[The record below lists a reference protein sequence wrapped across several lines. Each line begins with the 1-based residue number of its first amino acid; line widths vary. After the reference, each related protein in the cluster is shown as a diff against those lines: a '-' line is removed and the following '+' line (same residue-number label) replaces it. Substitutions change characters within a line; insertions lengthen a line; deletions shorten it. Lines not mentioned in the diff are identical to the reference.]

1 MLTETTDG
9 TNVRGVI
16 SREHMKKKGTVKH
29 SMVSSLLSL
38 STPLSLPDEMSGH
51 GLDIDTI
58 GELRRLNLEKGNLLH
73 EEEQEPI
80 EYEEMPFPKVA
91 DPVGIYLKE
100 IGIFPLLTRE
110 GEIEIAR
117 KIETGKNEILNAL
130 IHCPMAV
137 SEVVKLG
144 KDLHEGRL
152 KLEDL
157 TNQADNEEMTGKEKE
172 NRRRNVLSLI
182 DKIRKGMNRIQLL
195 RRKLRHERNKSL
207 KTKIRKEIGN
217 KQAEIFDA
225 FKQID
230 LKERY
235 VKRIVQKLR
244 EWSLQI
250 EKSRLKQKRRG
261 KASPISL
268 SKKGK
273 SLKKE
278 GGLSTTQFK
287 EALKMIERGETRVG
301 EAKNE
306 FVRANLR
313 LVISIALKHQNR
325 GLPLLDLIQEGNI
338 GLIRSIDKF
347 DYRKGYKFATYATW
361 WIRQGMTRAIAEQS
375 RTIDLPMHV
384 TEFINKLN
392 LISRQLVKEMGRES
406 TLEEISKRMGVSP
419 EKVRKVLKLAERPVS
434 LETPMGDE
442 GESRLADFIEDKGA
456 VSPHE
461 AAVGSH
467 LARWIRRV
475 LSTLNKREEK
485 ILRMRF
491 GVGLNREYTLEE
503 VGQEFDITRERIRQ
517 LEAKALRKLKNF
529 NRGERLRS
537 FIER

>member
-1 MLTETTDG
+1 M
-9 TNVRGVI
+9 RGVI
-16 SREHMKKKGTVKH
+16 SREHMKKKGFLKH
-29 SMVSSLLSL
+29 SMVSSLPSL
-38 STPLSLPDEMSGH
+38 SAPPPLPDEMSGH

-58 GELRRLNLEKGNLLH
+58 NELRGLNPENGNLLQ

-80 EYEEMPFPKVA
+80 EYEEMPFPKVV

-100 IGIFPLLTRE
+100 IGVFPLLTRE

-117 KIETGKNEILNAL
+117 KIETGKNEILNGL
-130 IHCPMAV
+130 IKCTMAV

-144 KDLHEGRL
+144 KDLHEGRIR
-152 KLEDL
+152 LEDL
-157 TNQADNEEMTGKEKE
+157 TNQADNEEIPVKEKE
-172 NRRRNVLSLI
+172 NQKRNILNLVG
-182 DKIRKGMNRIQLL
+182 KIRKGMDRIQLL
-195 RRKLRHERNKSL
+195 QRKLRHERSKSL
-207 KTKIRKEIGN
+207 KTKIQREIG
-217 KQAEIFDA
+217 KKRVEIFDTL
-225 FKQID
+225 KQID
-230 LKERY
+230 LKERH

-244 EWSLQI
+244 EWNLQI
-250 EKSRLKQKRRG
+250 EKSRMKQKRRD
-261 KASPISL
+261 KKSPGSL
-268 SKKGK
+268 SKTGK
-273 SLKKE
+273 PLKKE
-278 GGLSTTQFK
+278 AGLSPNQVK
-287 EALKMIERGETRVG
+287 EALKMIERGEDKVG

-392 LISRQLVKEMGRES
+392 LISRQLVKETGRES
-406 TLEEISKRMGVSP
+406 TLEEIAKRMGVSP
-419 EKVRKVLKLAERPVS
+419 EKVRKVMKIAERPIS

-467 LARWIRRV
+467 LAKWIRRV

-529 NRGERLRS
+529 NRAERLRS

>member
-1 MLTETTDG
+1 
-9 TNVRGVI
+9 VREVI
-16 SREHMKKKGTVKH
+16 SGERMKKKNFLKP
-29 SMVSSLLSL
+29 SMASRLPSLAG
-38 STPLSLPDEMSGH
+38 PLSLPEEVSEH

-58 GELRRLNLEKGNLLH
+58 GELRGLKLGDGDLLH
-73 EEEQEPI
+73 EEEQEPT
-80 EYEEMPFPKVA
+80 EYEEKLFPKVV

-100 IGIFPLLTRE
+100 IGGFPLLTRE

-117 KIETGKNEILNAL
+117 KIETGRNEILNGL
-130 IHCPMAV
+130 TKCPMAV

-144 KDLHEGRL
+144 KGLIEGRL

-157 TNQADNEEMTGKEKE
+157 TNQVDNEEMTVKVKES
-172 NRRRNVLSLI
+172 RTRNVLTLI
-182 DKIRKGMNRIQLL
+182 GRTRKGMDRVQLL
-195 RRKLRHERNKSL
+195 RRNLKLERNRTL
-207 KTKIRKEIGN
+207 KTKIQREIWSN
-217 KQAEIFDA
+217 QAEIFDA

-230 LKERY
+230 LKERH
-235 VKRIVQKLR
+235 VKKIILKLR
-244 EWSLQI
+244 ELNLQI
-250 EKSRLKQKRRG
+250 EKSRVKQKRCA
-261 KASPISL
+261 KESPVSL
-268 SKKGK
+268 SKSGK
-273 SLKKE
+273 RLKKE
-278 GGLSTTQFK
+278 GDLSPNQLK
-287 EALKMIERGETRVG
+287 EALKMIERGEARVG
-301 EAKNE
+301 DAKNE
-306 FVRANLR
+306 FVRGNLR

-392 LISRQLVKEMGRES
+392 LISRQLVKETGRES
-406 TLEEISKRMGVSP
+406 SMEEIAGRMGVSP
-419 EKVRKVLKLAERPVS
+419 EKVRKVVKMAERPVS

-456 VSPHE
+456 ISPHE
-461 AAVGSH
+461 ATVGSH

-517 LEAKALRKLKNF
+517 LEAKALKKLKHF

>member
-1 MLTETTDG
+1 LTRTTEKG

-16 SREHMKKKGTVKH
+16 SREHMKKKGFLKH
-29 SMVSSLLSL
+29 SLAVGLPTL
-38 STPLSLPDEMSGH
+38 STPLSLPDEVSGH

-58 GELRRLNLEKGNLLH
+58 SELRGLKLGDGNLLQ

-80 EYEEMPFPKVA
+80 EYEEMPFPKVV

-100 IGIFPLLTRE
+100 IGAFPLLTRE
-110 GEIEIAR
+110 GEIEVAR
-117 KIETGKNEILNAL
+117 KIETGKNEILSGL
-130 IHCPMAV
+130 INCPMAV

-144 KDLHEGRL
+144 KDLYEGRI

-157 TNQADNEEMTGKEKE
+157 TNQADNEEMTVKEKE
-172 NRRRNVLSLI
+172 NQRRNILNLI
-182 DKIRKGMNRIQLL
+182 GKTRKGMDRIQLL

-207 KTKIRKEIGN
+207 KTKIQGKIEN
-217 KQAEIFDA
+217 KQAEIFDT

-230 LKERY
+230 LKERH
-235 VKRIVQKLR
+235 VKKIVQKLR
-244 EWSLQI
+244 EWNLQI
-250 EKSRLKQKRRG
+250 EKSRIKQKRSD
-261 KASPISL
+261 KELPISL
-268 SKKGK
+268 SKTGK

-278 GGLSTTQFK
+278 GDLSPNQVK
-287 EALKMIERGETRVG
+287 EALKIIERGETRVG

-347 DYRKGYKFATYATW
+347 DYKKGYKFATYATW

-384 TEFINKLN
+384 TEFINKSN

-406 TLEEISKRMGVSP
+406 TLEEIAKRMGVSL
-419 EKVRKVLKLAERPVS
+419 EKVRKVMKIAERPIS

-461 AAVGSH
+461 ATVGSH
-467 LARWIRRV
+467 LAKWIRRV

-517 LEAKALRKLKNF
+517 LEAKALKKLKNF
-529 NRGERLRS
+529 NRGDRLRS
-537 FIER
+537 FIEH

>member
-1 MLTETTDG
+1 
-9 TNVRGVI
+9 
-16 SREHMKKKGTVKH
+16 MKKKGFLKH
-29 SMVSSLLSL
+29 SMAVGLPALT
-38 STPLSLPDEMSGH
+38 TPLSLPDEVSGH

-58 GELRRLNLEKGNLLH
+58 SELRGLKLGDGNLLQ

-80 EYEEMPFPKVA
+80 EYEEMPFPKVV

-100 IGIFPLLTRE
+100 IGVFPLLTRE
-110 GEIEIAR
+110 GEIEVAR
-117 KIETGKNEILNAL
+117 KIETGRNEILNGL
-130 IHCPMAV
+130 INCPMAV

-157 TNQADNEEMTGKEKE
+157 TNQVDDDEMTIKEKE
-172 NRRRNVLSLI
+172 NQRRNVLNLI
-182 DKIRKGMNRIQLL
+182 GKTRKGMDRIQLL

-207 KTKIRKEIGN
+207 KTKIQEEIGN

-230 LKERY
+230 LKERH

-244 EWSLQI
+244 EWNLQI
-250 EKSRLKQKRRG
+250 EKSRMKQKRRD
-261 KASPISL
+261 KESPISL
-268 SKKGK
+268 SKTGK
-273 SLKKE
+273 SLEKE
-278 GGLSTTQFK
+278 GGLSPNQVK
-287 EALKMIERGETRVG
+287 EALKIIERGETKVG

-347 DYRKGYKFATYATW
+347 DYKKGYKFATYATW

-392 LISRQLVKEMGRES
+392 LISRQLVKEMGGES
-406 TLEEISKRMGVSP
+406 TLEEIAKRMGVSL
-419 EKVRKVLKLAERPVS
+419 EKVRKVMKIAERPIS

-467 LARWIRRV
+467 LAKWIRRV

-517 LEAKALRKLKNF
+517 LEAKALKKLKNF

-537 FIER
+537 FIEH

>member
-1 MLTETTDG
+1 M
-9 TNVRGVI
+9 
-16 SREHMKKKGTVKH
+16 
-29 SMVSSLLSL
+29 
-38 STPLSLPDEMSGH
+38 
-51 GLDIDTI
+51 DIDTI
-58 GELRRLNLEKGNLLH
+58 GELRGLNLENMTLLQEVEH
-73 EEEQEPI
+73 EPI
-80 EYEEMPFPKVA
+80 EYEEMPFPKMI

-100 IGIFPLLTRE
+100 IGVFPLLTRE

-117 KIETGKNEILNAL
+117 KIETGKNEILNGL
-130 IHCPMAV
+130 INCPMAV

-152 KLEDL
+152 KLDDL
-157 TNQADNEEMTGKEKE
+157 TNQADNEEMTVKEKE
-172 NRRRNVLSLI
+172 NRRRAVLSLI

-207 KTKIRKEIGN
+207 KTKIREEIGN
-217 KQAEIFDA
+217 KHAEIFDA

-230 LKERY
+230 LKERH

-244 EWSLQI
+244 EWSLRI
-250 EKSRLKQKRRG
+250 EKSRLKQKRRS
-261 KASPISL
+261 KASPISR
-268 SKKGK
+268 SKTGK
-273 SLKKE
+273 SLTKE
-278 GGLSTTQFK
+278 GGLSPNQVK

-406 TLEEISKRMGVSP
+406 TLEEIAKRMGVLP
-419 EKVRKVLKLAERPVS
+419 EKIRKVLKLAERPVS

-467 LARWIRRV
+467 LAKWIRKV

-491 GVGLNREYTLEE
+491 GVGLTREYTLEE

-517 LEAKALRKLKNF
+517 LEAKALKKLKNF
-529 NRGERLRS
+529 NRGEKLRS
-537 FIER
+537 FIDR